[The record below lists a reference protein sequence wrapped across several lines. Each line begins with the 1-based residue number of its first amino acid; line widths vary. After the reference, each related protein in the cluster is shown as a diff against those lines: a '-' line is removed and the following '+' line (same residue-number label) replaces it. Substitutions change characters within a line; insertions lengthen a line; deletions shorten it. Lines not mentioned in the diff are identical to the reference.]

1 MLFLPKCTLRGGNK
15 RRHTSPLSWSCWWRW
30 RGVGIVVCIR
40 CTQQCAIWC
49 IQWFHNLQEIIFLPI
64 INQFAMIQLW
74 LPIGQKMEPIM
85 GRLFIRSS
93 PPSSEN
99 ADQNCEIMFLSPN
112 LGKCILVGAIA
123 FTGSFQAGVSCLT
136 EETCLIVEIHGLHF
150 ALSCC
155 TFLAWHCFSNLM
167 CDVDGHKS
175 FKTILNTK
183 CIAKPR

>member
-1 MLFLPKCTLRGGNK
+1 
-15 RRHTSPLSWSCWWRW
+15 
-30 RGVGIVVCIR
+30 
-40 CTQQCAIWC
+40 
-49 IQWFHNLQEIIFLPI
+49 
-64 INQFAMIQLW
+64 
-74 LPIGQKMEPIM
+74 M

-136 EETCLIVEIHGLHF
+136 KETCLTEEIHGLHF

-155 TFLAWHCFSNLM
+155 TFLA
-167 CDVDGHKS
+167 
-175 FKTILNTK
+175 
-183 CIAKPR
+183 

>member
-15 RRHTSPLSWSCWWRW
+15 RRHTSPSSWSCWWRW

-155 TFLAWHCFSNLM
+155 TF
-167 CDVDGHKS
+167 
-175 FKTILNTK
+175 
-183 CIAKPR
+183 